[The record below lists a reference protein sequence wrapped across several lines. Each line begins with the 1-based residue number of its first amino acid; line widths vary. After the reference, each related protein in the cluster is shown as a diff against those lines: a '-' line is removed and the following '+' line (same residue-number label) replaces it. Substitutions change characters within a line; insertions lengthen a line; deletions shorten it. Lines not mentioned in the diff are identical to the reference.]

1 MPTPR
6 RTGLPETIDLSAY
19 DFVDF
24 GCSVGGSMAFAKKAF
39 NGGTPVGIDIDEK
52 KVARTKEA
60 GFDAV
65 LADATNP
72 EQFRNN
78 VRFSILSHFLEHLPD
93 YDTVTRAIRTAV
105 RISDEFVFIRQPW
118 FDSDGD
124 LFRNGLKFYW
134 SDWHGHPMTLTALQM
149 YRIARDHL
157 NSGKIARAT
166 IYGNTP
172 VVDTDDEC
180 VVPLSVPIDTGKYD
194 LEAHGP
200 KPSPAI
206 PLNAYKELVV
216 VLAIRD
222 ADITETLLGRFPR
235 STLLFDERRGE
246 KPVAQALDAPTSD
259 DPAAEQAN
267 GASSEEQGTSAAE
280 E

>member
-1 MPTPR
+1 MP
-6 RTGLPETIDLSAY
+6 GTIDLSAY

-39 NGGTPVGIDIDEK
+39 NGGLPVGIDIDEK

-105 RISDEFVFIRQPW
+105 QISDEFVFIRQPW

-157 NSGKIARAT
+157 NSAKIARAT

-180 VVPLSVPIDTGKYD
+180 VVPLSVSIDTGKYD
-194 LEAHGP
+194 RDAHGP

-206 PLNAYKELVV
+206 QLNAYKELVV

-235 STLLFDERRGE
+235 ATLLYDERRGE
-246 KPVAQALDAPTSD
+246 ASAVQAPGLPTSD

-267 GASSEEQGTSAAE
+267 GASADEDTPVAHGQHG
-280 E
+280 